1 MATGGGNKDNGVIGS
16 CELFDTAVCKWI
28 PIASL
33 NITRYKHAAAMH
45 NYTVYVFGGWDGHGK
60 IPRAEIEQ
68 YDADANKW
76 TLLKARLSQ
85 ARSELAAA
93 CVHSRIYILG
103 GWTGDKRTDAMDS
116 FDVVKQE
123 CRPVSKLPQAQYGH
137 AVACYSVSDS

>member
-1 MATGGGNKDNGVIGS
+1 MATGGGDKDVGVIGS

-33 NITRYKHAAAMH
+33 NIARSRHAAAMH
-45 NYTVYVFGGWDGHGK
+45 NYTVYVFGGWSQN

-85 ARSELAAA
+85 ARQWLAAA

-103 GWTGDKRTDAMDS
+103 GSNKGESDAMDS
-116 FDVVKQE
+116 FDAVKQE
-123 CRPVSKLPQAQYGH
+123 CRPVSKLPQAREGH